1 MNLERFREDSTF
13 STWLTRIAI
22 NEALMLLRQ
31 RRTREPLLENRV
43 DSDQGYG
50 QLDVADGG
58 PTPEEVLCETER
70 RGGIASGSWS
80 T

>member
-1 MNLERFREDSTF
+1 MAFQRALVNLERFREDSTF

-43 DSDQGYG
+43 DADQGT
-50 QLDVADGG
+50 V
-58 PTPEEVLCETER
+58 T
-70 RGGIASGSWS
+70 S
-80 T
+80 TLRTAAYA